1 MHVLDCWLARVS
13 EFYQFS
19 IDSFSTQDTGFIAF
33 LDTKLDVF
41 FCFFFFFFFFAWQ
54 RFDFDY
60 YVS

>member
-1 MHVLDCWLARVS
+1 MLAGVS

-41 FCFFFFFFFFAWQ
+41 FFFFSFFVWQ
-54 RFDFDY
+54 HFDFDDY
-60 YVS
+60 AS

>member
-1 MHVLDCWLARVS
+1 MHVLDCWLAGVS
-13 EFYQFS
+13 EYYQFS

-41 FCFFFFFFFFAWQ
+41 YWFLFSFLAWQ
-54 RFDFDY
+54 HFDFDD